1 MLALCVKWHDNY
13 KENANVLPPWTAMQN
28 IVQIVLLGWTE
39 GTQDLVQK
47 PVGLSHVPADMGT
60 IPPKVIKVHVLH
72 SGVKLKEMQLIS
84 LSAAKAQARHQQKY
98 TSTSNFTNKTK

>member
-39 GTQDLVQK
+39 GTQDLV
-47 PVGLSHVPADMGT
+47 
-60 IPPKVIKVHVLH
+60 
-72 SGVKLKEMQLIS
+72 
-84 LSAAKAQARHQQKY
+84 
-98 TSTSNFTNKTK
+98 